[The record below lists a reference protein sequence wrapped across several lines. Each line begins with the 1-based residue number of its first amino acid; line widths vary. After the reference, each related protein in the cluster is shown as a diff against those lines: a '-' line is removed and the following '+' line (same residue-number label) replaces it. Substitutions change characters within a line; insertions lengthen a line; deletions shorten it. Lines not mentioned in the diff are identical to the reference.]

1 MIARDPL
8 PGEEN
13 SRGVVPIWAITFA
26 DLMTLLMSFFVLLF
40 SFSSL
45 EAEKFKEV
53 AGSMR
58 AAFGVAGLAP
68 APRPAPGTGA
78 AMPGPDASAE
88 ELDLV
93 ERLRRAVEQ
102 AGLGK
107 QGTARVTGRGV
118 ALRLDGEA
126 AFESGSADLTPEV
139 LPLLDRIA
147 RVAEANPGE
156 IEVEGHTDDV
166 PIATERYPSNWELSA
181 ARAGSAVRYLAW
193 RGLPASRIKAI
204 GYADS
209 RPIASNTSD
218 ESRARN
224 RRVEF
229 LFVNAAV
236 PTGTAGVE
244 SATPAGPRSAAG
256 R

>member
-8 PGEEN
+8 PADEN
-13 SRGVVPIWAITFA
+13 LRGAVPVWAITFA

-68 APRPAPGTGA
+68 APKPAPGTGA
-78 AMPGPDASAE
+78 VMPGADASVE

-102 AGLGK
+102 AGLGN
-107 QGTARVTGRGV
+107 QGTAKVTGRGV

-126 AFESGSADLTPEV
+126 AFASGNAALKPEV

-147 RVAEANPGE
+147 RLAAATPGE

-166 PIATERYPSNWELSA
+166 PIATERYPSNWELSG

-193 RGLPASRIKAI
+193 RGLPVSRIKAI

-229 LFVNAAV
+229 LFVNA
-236 PTGTAGVE
+236 T
-244 SATPAGPRSAAG
+244 GPRSAAG